1 MDLGACM
8 IPERLRS
15 SKKWQIYNIVL
26 PSPARHR
33 YVVTHSL
40 SRALEMAIGK
50 DDEICNGEMAMIW
63 NVTLS
68 FMAHSKL
75 YSYSVLSVLGEKREG
90 FLTLDPTDGWVRITD
105 EDSIHRD

>member
-1 MDLGACM
+1 
-8 IPERLRS
+8 
-15 SKKWQIYNIVL
+15 
-26 PSPARHR
+26 
-33 YVVTHSL
+33 
-40 SRALEMAIGK
+40 
-50 DDEICNGEMAMIW
+50 MIW

-75 YSYSVLSVLGEKREG
+75 YGYSVMSVLGEKREG